1 MRTRKS
7 IHNVSVM
14 FLTQFITFVLAFVSR
29 TVFIK
34 TLGAEYLGL
43 NGLFFNILNALAL
56 AEMGIGTAIAYA
68 LYKPIA
74 ENDTE
79 QIKSILTFYRK
90 CYFVVGIFITIAGYS
105 ILPFLPY
112 LIKDEVTIP
121 VNIYNVYQCFLINS
135 VIGYFF
141 THKRTIIDETQ
152 NKYLTTTID
161 FTINTIVTIVQ
172 IIILWEFQDYM
183 AFLFTRIFGT
193 LVTSIFIFIFANR
206 KFPYIK
212 EQAVNLSHS
221 VKKKIW
227 KDVSVVFFHKLGGLV
242 ILGMDFLIISAFVG
256 IELVGIY
263 SNYTLII
270 GTVTMFCHLFVQG
283 ADASIGNAIAT
294 LKEKDLYV
302 IFRKIAFLTFC
313 ISGVNAICLLNLLNP
328 FIELWIG
335 KNYILSDTVV
345 YVIVANF
352 FLMQNRRLILTF
364 KFNAGLFRSDMYK
377 PFIEIVFNLSISI
390 FLVHIYGILGV
401 LIGTLANTFFINIWV
416 EAFIVYKH
424 IFSTSIVNYLKMYL
438 IQVLALLFAYAISS
452 YINAFIDMFV
462 LKCFVSVFISIGI
475 YFLFFF
481 RTAEFAYF
489 VRIARIILFHYNED
503 KNNDA

>member
-1 MRTRKS
+1 MRTIKS
-7 IHNVSVM
+7 IRNVGVM
-14 FLTQFITFVLAFVSR
+14 FLTQFATFVLAFVSR

-43 NGLFFNILNALAL
+43 NGLFYNILNALSL
-56 AEMGIGTAIAYA
+56 AELGLGTAIAYA

-74 ENDTE
+74 QNDTE
-79 QIKSILTFYRK
+79 QIKSILAFFHK
-90 CYFVVGIFITIAGYS
+90 CYFVIGIIIIIVGYI

-121 VNIYNVYQCFLINS
+121 VNIYNVYLCFLVNS

-141 THKRTIIDETQ
+141 AHKRTIIDETQ

-172 IIILWEFQDYM
+172 IVILWKFQDYM
-183 AFLFTRIFGT
+183 AFLFVRIFGT
-193 LVTSIFIFIFANR
+193 LIASILVSISADR
-206 KFPYIK
+206 KFSYIK
-212 EQAVNLSHS
+212 EQAVNLSPAI
-221 VKKKIW
+221 KKKIW
-227 KDVSVVFFHKLGGLV
+227 NDVSIVFFHKLGGIV
-242 ILGMDFLIISAFVG
+242 ITGTDFLIISAFVG
-256 IELVGIY
+256 IEAVGIY

-270 GTVTMFCHLFVQG
+270 GTVTIFCYLFIQG

-313 ISGVNAICLLNLLNP
+313 INGISTVCLLNLLNP

-335 KNYILSDTVV
+335 KDYLLSNSVV

-352 FLMQNRRLILTF
+352 FFMQNRRLILTF
-364 KFNAGLFRSDMYK
+364 KFNAGLFRPDMYK
-377 PFIEIVFNLSISI
+377 PFIEMVFNLSISI
-390 FLVHIYGILGV
+390 FLVHIYGVLGV

-416 EAFIVYKH
+416 EAFIVHKH
-424 IFSTSIVNYLKMYL
+424 IFSTSIVNYLKMYF
-438 IQVLALLFAYAISS
+438 IQTLALLTACAISL
-452 YINAFIDMFV
+452 YVNAFID
-462 LKCFVSVFISIGI
+462 VFILRCLISVLVSISV

-481 RTAEFAYF
+481 RSSEFKYF
-489 VRIARIILFHYNED
+489 VSIMKKFPKFI
-503 KNNDA
+503 